1 MGCGSAGSEEVRGG
15 GRGCGDC
22 GDCGECGDC
31 WELFSVFADLVH
43 DVSSCDNSFLF
54 VCSFREVF
62 SLSSLF
68 FHVVCVCVCVC
79 LLLQARTMG
88 GYNIPRNE
96 SE

>member
-1 MGCGSAGSEEVRGG
+1 MISGMWKCGSEEVRGG
-15 GRGCGDC
+15 GRGC

-62 SLSSLF
+62 SLSSLLS
-68 FHVVCVCVCVC
+68 HVVCVCVCMCVVTSSDYGW
-79 LLLQARTMG
+79 L
-88 GYNIPRNE
+88 
-96 SE
+96 